1 MYQSK
6 VIILPI
12 ITHEDELE
20 LAKTEQELVKQ
31 IKKLSRAQTTLINSQ
46 QKYAENL
53 TKANLAREM
62 LNRTF
67 RDVLKQMQTLVRE
80 KRSNIKDEEVNLY
93 QDIIHQ
99 NDTYIENTKKYID
112 AIKNLTLK
120 KEYFVEKKQEFADA
134 LNNVAQRRSTVI
146 KKALSVEKKK
156 NDLIEGEKMKILET
170 EFNDIQREFDRA
182 RDVMIKS
189 LKQFLQERDEV
200 DNLWMKV
207 KDTVSKMS

>member
-1 MYQSK
+1 LYQSK
-6 VIILPI
+6 VINLPI

-31 IKKLSRAQTTLINSQ
+31 IKKHSRAQTALINSQ

-53 TKANLAREM
+53 TKANLTREM

-80 KRSNIKDEEVNLY
+80 KRSNIKDEEVNLF

-99 NDTYIENTKKYID
+99 NDNYIENTKKYID

-120 KEYFVEKKQEFADA
+120 KEYFVEKKQEFANA
-134 LNNVAQRRSTVI
+134 LNDVAQRRSTVI

-207 KDTVSKMS
+207 KDSVSKMS